1 MESEIS
7 HKPLTKAEIIR
18 KDLKDMVENLPLML
32 EFNAIQAQLMKSKYD
47 ELKKAG
53 FSEKQA
59 MVLCR

>member
-18 KDLKDMVENLPLML
+18 KDLKDMVETLPLML

-59 MVLCR
+59 MELCR

>member
-1 MESEIS
+1 MS
-7 HKPLTKAEIIR
+7 KAEIIR
-18 KDLKDMVENLPLML
+18 KDLKDMVETLPLML

-59 MVLCR
+59 MELCRQ

>member
-18 KDLKDMVENLPLML
+18 KDLKGMAETLPLML

-59 MVLCR
+59 MELCR

>member
-1 MESEIS
+1 MS
-7 HKPLTKAEIIR
+7 KAEIIR
-18 KDLKDMVENLPLML
+18 KDLKDMVETLPLML

-59 MVLCR
+59 MELCI

>member
-7 HKPLTKAEIIR
+7 HKPLSK
-18 KDLKDMVENLPLML
+18 VEMMKQDIKNMIETLPLML

-59 MVLCR
+59 MELCR

>member
-18 KDLKDMVENLPLML
+18 KDLKDMVETLPLML

>member
-7 HKPLTKAEIIR
+7 HKPLSKAEIIR
-18 KDLKDMVENLPLML
+18 KDLKDMIEALPMMV

-53 FSEKQA
+53 FSERQA
-59 MVLCR
+59 MELCR